1 MNKFLYLAF
10 ALFTLISFSQVDRTT
25 IPESGPTP
33 EINLGEPIK
42 YELKNG
48 MKLILVKNNKLPRVF
63 FNLFIDR
70 QPLYE
75 GEKAG
80 ISLLT

>member
-1 MNKFLYLAF
+1 MKKFLYVAF
-10 ALFTLISFSQVDRTT
+10 GLFTLISFSQVDRTT

-48 MKLILVKNNKLPRVF
+48 MKLILVKNNKLPEYF
-63 FNLFIDR
+63 LIYLLTDNLFMKVKK
-70 QPLYE
+70 LEFHY
-75 GEKAG
+75 
-80 ISLLT
+80 